1 MGTNGSRGSLRRRVS
16 EWNEEGRLYLWGGAL
31 SAVVAWFVVPLF
43 GLIAVYCGYK
53 LYDEEDRTVSAAL
66 IAGFGAVGFLLW
78 IAFLLT
84 L

>member
-1 MGTNGSRGSLRRRVS
+1 M
-16 EWNEEGRLYLWGGAL
+16 
-31 SAVVAWFVVPLF
+31 AWFVVPLF

-53 LYDEEDRTVSAAL
+53 LYNEEDRTVSAAL